1 MSAYSVVKDR
11 LFCQRVSPADDLS
24 LADFEPIF
32 YGAVRRVY
40 PARFAGSEYL
50 LQGSQFRNGCVEP
63 CHCVRL
69 CLSQYEVVQADSEK
83 RGNIYQNF
91 EGTSVLSL
99 FNLCQM
105 VEAQI
110 QLIRQLFLGHAPALA
125 KLTDAAADILNLVIH
140 KKALSRPSRKRAFK
154 ISA

>member
-1 MSAYSVVKDR
+1 MVQYAG
-11 LFCQRVSPADDLS
+11 FT
-24 LADFEPIF
+24 
-32 YGAVRRVY
+32 RRVL
-40 PARFAGSEYL
+40 PGSEDL
-50 LQGSQFRNGCVEP
+50 LQGSQFRDGGIEP
-63 CHCVRL
+63 RYCVRL
-69 CLSQYEVVQADSEK
+69 CLSQYKVVQADAEK

-91 EGTSVLSL
+91 EGTSVFSL